1 MAKVRITWT
10 KSQIGC
16 NEKQRSTLRALGL
29 RRRGSAVVKEN
40 NPAIAGMIS
49 NVNFLVEVEEL
60 AE

>member
-16 NEKQRSTLRALGL
+16 NERQRATLRALGL
-29 RRRGSAVVKEN
+29 RHRGSMVVKET

-49 NVNFLVEVEEL
+49 NVDFLVEVEEL